1 MVKYIV
7 GVNKSTIKWQ
17 TNHLPSGKLS
27 PFYSWVN
34 PLYISMVIFN
44 SFLYVYQRVYVDEIG
59 MLEYMLIIYVGI
71 MLGCEMLIL

>member
-1 MVKYIV
+1 
-7 GVNKSTIKWQ
+7 
-17 TNHLPSGKLS
+17 
-27 PFYSWVN
+27 
-34 PLYISMVIFN
+34 MVIFN